1 MLDRVAKRAKR
12 IKELRVK
19 TSKSV
24 TYVHHIFA
32 FLKEMERIYP
42 IAKDPVEFDSML
54 SGNCKML
61 ERQMKV
67 VDPYVRLEI
76 MWNEAVSWKD
86 LRATGVKIMWSGVY
100 VLNHPGVN
108 RDEYVDITQA
118 LLEDLGILDEQD
130 EETET

>member
-42 IAKDPVEFDSML
+42 IATDPIEFDTML
-54 SGNCKML
+54 NNNCKQL
-61 ERQMKV
+61 DRQMKI

-86 LRATGVKIMWSGVY
+86 LRATGIKIMWSGVY
-100 VLNHPGVN
+100 VLQNPGVS

-118 LLEDLGILDEQD
+118 LLEDLGVLNEED
-130 EETET
+130 EETKT